1 MKNSYEEGWDNLTMI
16 LEVDRLTKAFGGL
29 IAVKELSFEV
39 DKGELMGM
47 IGPNGSGKT
56 TTFNCIAGYYNP
68 TSGKVI
74 FDGKDVTRKS
84 SHERAKM
91 GIARTFQLVKPFHNM
106 TVLENTMVGALTKG
120 ASLSEAEAKVE
131 EILDF
136 IGLKDVMKRKA
147 KELPIAMRKKVEL
160 ARALALD
167 PKLLLLDEVVAGLN
181 PTEISEMLEVI
192 KEINRR
198 GVTIIM
204 VEHVMKAV
212 MSISKR
218 IIVLHHGEK
227 IAEGPPEEI
236 ANSAKVI
243 EAYLGE
249 KYMI

>member
-1 MKNSYEEGWDNLTMI
+1 MI

-131 EILDF
+131 EILDLV
-136 IGLKDVMKRKA
+136 GLKDVMKRKA
-147 KELPIAMRKKVEL
+147 KELPLAMRKKVEL

-204 VEHVMKAV
+204 VEHVMRAV